1 MSDSLMVASDENVKQ
16 NPNLELAHQVFLL
29 ENKIKRSENTDDLKK
44 TIIDEIVLESMAPL
58 YSELCEKYGWL
69 VDEAIL
75 NQMVAA
81 NKASIVEFD
90 RKIVDAT
97 ENAGDT
103 EVMDSY
109 IICPLRSISKFNGS

>member
-1 MSDSLMVASDENVKQ
+1 MTLPIGDMSDSLMVASDENVKQ

-29 ENKIKRSENTDDLKK
+29 ENKMKRSENADDLKK
-44 TIIDEIVLESMAPL
+44 IIIDEILVESMAPL
-58 YSELCEKYGWL
+58 YAELCEKFGL
-69 VDEAIL
+69 HVDDAVL
-75 NQMVAA
+75 NQMVIA

-103 EVMDSY
+103 EV
-109 IICPLRSISKFNGS
+109 I

>member
-1 MSDSLMVASDENVKQ
+1 MTLPIGDMSDSLMVASDENVKQ

-29 ENKIKRSENTDDLKK
+29 ENKIKRSENADDLKK
-44 TIIDEIVLESMAPL
+44 IIIDEILVESMAPL
-58 YSELCEKYGWL
+58 YAELCEKFGWHL
-69 VDEAIL
+69 DDAVL
-75 NQMVAA
+75 NQMVIA

-103 EVMDSY
+103 EV
-109 IICPLRSISKFNGS
+109 I

>member
-1 MSDSLMVASDENVKQ
+1 MSDSLMIASDENVKQ

-44 TIIDEIVLESMAPL
+44 IIIDEIVSESMAPL

-69 VDEAIL
+69 VDETIL

-109 IICPLRSISKFNGS
+109 TICPLQPDL

>member
-1 MSDSLMVASDENVKQ
+1 MTLPIGDMSDSLMVASDENVKQ

-29 ENKIKRSENTDDLKK
+29 ENKMKRSENADDLKK
-44 TIIDEIVLESMAPL
+44 IIIDEILVESMAPL
-58 YSELCEKYGWL
+58 YAELCEKFGWH
-69 VDEAIL
+69 VDDAVL
-75 NQMVAA
+75 NQMVTA

-103 EVMDSY
+103 EV
-109 IICPLRSISKFNGS
+109 I

>member
-1 MSDSLMVASDENVKQ
+1 MTLPIGDMSDSLMVASDENVKQ

-29 ENKIKRSENTDDLKK
+29 ENKMKRSENADDLKK
-44 TIIDEIVLESMAPL
+44 IIIDEILVESMAPL
-58 YSELCEKYGWL
+58 YAELCEKFGWHL
-69 VDEAIL
+69 DDAVL
-75 NQMVAA
+75 NQMVIA

-103 EVMDSY
+103 EV
-109 IICPLRSISKFNGS
+109 I

>member
-1 MSDSLMVASDENVKQ
+1 MSDSLMVASDESLKQ

-29 ENKIKRSENTDDLKK
+29 ENNMKRSENTDDLKK
-44 TIIDEIVLESMAPL
+44 IIIDEIVIESMAPL
-58 YSELCEKYGWL
+58 YTELCEKFGWH
-69 VDEAIL
+69 VDEAVL

-103 EVMDSY
+103 EV
-109 IICPLRSISKFNGS
+109 INFLNIRSLLF